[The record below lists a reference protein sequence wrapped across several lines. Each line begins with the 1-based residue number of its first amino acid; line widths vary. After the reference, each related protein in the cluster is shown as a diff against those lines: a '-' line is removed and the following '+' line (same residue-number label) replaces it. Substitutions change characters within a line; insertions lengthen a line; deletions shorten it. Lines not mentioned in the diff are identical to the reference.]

1 VLLQVIHAIL
11 QKENLMKKILL
22 IALSFGLVYCTN
34 AQSAK
39 AVFVEAGG
47 PGLASFNFD
56 TRFTGKESGI
66 GGRIGLGGFT
76 IDGEGAVFLPVTLN
90 YIMSKDSTNYFELG
104 AGATFIPST
113 SAMEEGPF
121 KNTSGHLNFGY
132 RYQPSKGG
140 FFFRATI
147 NPVFGK
153 NFFWPYYGGI
163 SIGYKF

>member
-1 VLLQVIHAIL
+1 MYKYEQ
-11 QKENLMKKILL
+11 MKKILSL
-22 IALSFGLVYCTN
+22 CFFLGLLEFSF

-56 TRFTGKESGI
+56 TRFSGKEAGI
-66 GGRIGLGGFT
+66 GGRIGMGGFN
-76 IDGEGAVFLPVTLN
+76 IDGEGAIFIPLTLN
-90 YIMSKDSTNYFELG
+90 YIIGKDSTNYFELG
-104 AGATFIPST
+104 AGATFVPSS
-113 SAMEEGPF
+113 SATEDGPF

-132 RYQPSKGG
+132 RYQPAKGG

-153 NFFWPYYGGI
+153 NFFWPYYGGV

>member
-1 VLLQVIHAIL
+1 
-11 QKENLMKKILL
+11 MKKIL
-22 IALSFGLVYCTN
+22 IVSFALLLVHSVSH

-56 TRFTGKESGI
+56 TRFSGKEAGI
-66 GGRIGLGGFT
+66 GGRIGVGGFN
-76 IDGEGAVFLPVTLN
+76 IDGEGAVFVPATLN
-90 YIMSKDSTNYFELG
+90 YIIGKDGSNYFEFG
-104 AGATFIPST
+104 AGATFVPT
-113 SAMEEGPF
+113 SSAIENGPF

-140 FFFRATI
+140 IFFRATI
-147 NPVFGK
+147 NPIFGE

-163 SIGYKF
+163 SLGYKF